1 MDNQR
6 VFIWAALA
14 LVLYLNFIT
23 WQKDY
28 APEPAPASTATTQT
42 PSANGTAP
50 AASDTLPELPSS
62 DATAP
67 PASASGT
74 SAATINESNKQ
85 TVAGNAPVVRVV
97 TDVLSM
103 DISTRGGELVRAD
116 LLKYPVQKNRPDVP
130 VRLFTPNP
138 PLYVARSGLRAA
150 DNRAEPTHQATYQA
164 AASEYKL
171 APGQTELVVPLTWT
185 DGQGVTVTKTFKFKP
200 GSYQVDLSYDV
211 DNQSG
216 SDYKAASYVQLIRHY
231 EHVERSYFN
240 VETYAYRGPAI
251 FDGKA
256 YRKLKIE
263 DEEDR
268 KFKGNFAGGWMASLQ
283 HHFVAA
289 AVPPTDA
296 TYDYQLSL
304 DAENDFVL
312 SYRGPLAA
320 VPAGGKHTFNETLF
334 VGPKL
339 QEQLAKAGPKLEL
352 VADYGKL
359 TIIAQ
364 PLFTVLEFVYGLV
377 GNWGLAIIIVTF
389 LIKLA
394 FYKLTAASGRSMA
407 KMRNLGPRIKA
418 IQERYKDDREQLGRQ
433 MMEIYKREKIN
444 PLAGCLP
451 ILIQI
456 PFFLAFY
463 WVLLES
469 VEMRQ
474 APFLGWITDLSSRD
488 PYFILPI
495 LMGAAMFAQFK
506 LQPMP
511 STDPVQAKVFMFM
524 PIIMSVTMAWFP
536 AGLVLY
542 WLTNTLLSIAQQWR
556 INKLVAAESKER
568 DRS

>member
-14 LVLYLNFIT
+14 LVLYLNFMA

-28 APEPAPASTATTQT
+28 APPPLAAT
-42 PSANGTAP
+42 PSAQTQSANGSATP
-50 AASDTLPELPSS
+50 ANETLPELPSANS
-62 DATAP
+62 EAP
-67 PASASGT
+67 PAPSGEAST
-74 SAATINESNKQ
+74 PAATSD
-85 TVAGNAPVVRVV
+85 AAPANAAVIRVH

-103 DISTRGGELVRAD
+103 DISTRGGELLRAD
-116 LLKYPVQKNRPDVP
+116 LLKYPVQKNRPDLA
-130 VRLFTPNP
+130 VRLFSPTP

-150 DNRAEPTHQATYQA
+150 DQRAEPTHQATYQSP
-164 AASEYKL
+164 ASEYTL
-171 APGQTELVVPLTWT
+171 AAGQQELVVPLTWT
-185 DGQGVTVTKTFKFKP
+185 DGQGITVVKTYKFKP
-200 GSYQVDLSYDV
+200 GSYRIDLSYDV
-211 DNQSG
+211 VNTSS
-216 SDYKAASYVQLIRHY
+216 SDYKAASYVQLVRHY
-231 EHVERSYFN
+231 EHVERSYFK

-251 FDGKA
+251 YDGKA
-256 YRKLKIE
+256 YRKLNIE
-263 DEEDR
+263 KEEDR
-268 KFKGNFAGGWMASLQ
+268 AFKASINGGWMAALQ

-289 AVPPTDA
+289 AVPPA
-296 TYDYQLSL
+296 GAAYDYQLSL
-304 DAENDFVL
+304 DSDNDFVL
-312 SYRGPLAA
+312 SYRGPLQT
-320 VPAGGKHTFNETLF
+320 VPAGGNHTFNETLF

-339 QEQLAKAGPKLEL
+339 QAQLAPTGPKLER

-359 TIIAQ
+359 TIIAE
-364 PLFTVLEFVYGLV
+364 PLFWLLEKVHNV
-377 GNWGLAIIIVTF
+377 IGNWGWAIIIVTF

-488 PYFILPI
+488 PFFILPI
-495 LMGAAMFAQFK
+495 LMGGAMFAQFK

-511 STDPVQAKVFMFM
+511 STDPMQAKIFMFM

-542 WLTNTLLSIAQQWR
+542 WLTNTLLSIAQQYR
-556 INKLVAAESKER
+556 INKLVAAEGKK
-568 DRS
+568 DKD

>member
-14 LVLYLNFIT
+14 LVLYLNYDA
-23 WQKDY
+23 WQRDY
-28 APEPAPASTATTQT
+28 APAPI
-42 PSANGTAP
+42 AP
-50 AASDTLPELPSS
+50 AAAAPSSAANGSAPAEDTLPALPSE
-62 DATAP
+62 T
-67 PASASGT
+67 ASAQQPQPSAT
-74 SAATINESNKQ
+74 PAATEQPVEATQNKAS
-85 TVAGNAPVVRVV
+85 VIRVT

-116 LLKYPVQKNRPDVP
+116 LLKYPLVKNRPDVP
-130 VRLFTPNP
+130 VRLFSPTP

-150 DNRAEPTHQATYQA
+150 DNVPQPNHLATFRSE
-164 AASEYKL
+164 ASEFQLK
-171 APGQTELVVPLTWT
+171 AGEAKLVVPLTWSE
-185 DGQGVTVTKTFKFKP
+185 GGLTVTKTYTFYP
-200 GSYQVDLSYDV
+200 GTYRIDLTYDV
-211 DNQSG
+211 SNQSG
-216 SDYKAASYVQLIRHY
+216 KDWQAASYVQLVRHY
-231 EHVERSYFN
+231 EHVERSYFK
-240 VETYAYRGPAI
+240 VETYAYRGPAY
-251 FDGKA
+251 FDGQG
-256 YRKLKIE
+256 YRKLDVE

-268 KFKGNFAGGWMASLQ
+268 AFKASITGGWIAALQ

-289 AVPPTDA
+289 AVPPLQA
-296 TYDYQLSL
+296 TYNYQLSL
-304 DAENDFVL
+304 NPQNDFTL
-312 SYRGPLAA
+312 SYVGPLTTVAA
-320 VPAGGKHTFNETLF
+320 GATQSFKEKLF

-339 QEQLAKAGPKLEL
+339 QDQLTVTGTKLER
-352 VADYGKL
+352 VADYGML
-359 TIIAQ
+359 TTLAQ
-364 PLFTVLEFVYGLV
+364 PLFWLLEKIHGFVR
-377 GNWGLAIIIVTF
+377 NWGLAIIIVTF
-389 LIKLA
+389 LIKLV

-407 KMRNLGPRIKA
+407 KMRNVAPRIKA

-433 MMEIYKREKIN
+433 MMELYKREKIN

-474 APFLGWITDLSSRD
+474 APFFAWITDLSVRD

-495 LMGAAMFAQFK
+495 LMGAAMYAQFK

-511 STDPVQAKVFMFM
+511 STDPMQAKVFAFM
-524 PIIMSVTMAWFP
+524 PVIMAVTMAWFP

-556 INKLVAAESKER
+556 INKLVAAEQQHAKA
-568 DRS
+568 

>member
-6 VFIWAALA
+6 IFVWAALG
-14 LVLYLNFIT
+14 LVLWLNYIT

-28 APEPAPASTATTQT
+28 APPPAPAS
-42 PSANGTAP
+42 SVTAP
-50 AASDTLPELPSS
+50 AAKDNSQASQTLPDLPST
-62 DATAP
+62 TAGT
-67 PASASGT
+67 PAAPTGT
-74 SAATINESNKQ
+74 PQIPEAAANT
-85 TVAGNAPVVRVV
+85 APVVRVV
-97 TDVLSM
+97 TDVLDM
-103 DISTRGGELVRAD
+103 DISTQGGELQRAD
-116 LLKYPVQKNRPDVP
+116 LLKYPKVKNQPNVP
-130 VRLFTPNP
+130 VRLFNTGNTG
-138 PLYVARSGLRAA
+138 LFVARSGLRAA
-150 DNRAEPTHQATYQA
+150 DQRAEPTHLAMFQA
-164 AASEYKL
+164 AATEYRLKAGEQQL
-171 APGQTELVVPLTWT
+171 EVPLTWT
-185 DGQGVTVTKTFKFKP
+185 DGQGITVTKTYIFHP
-200 GSYQVDLSYDV
+200 GSYRIDLRYDV

-216 SDYKAASYVQLIRHY
+216 SEWQAASYVQLVRHY

-240 VETYAYRGPAI
+240 VETYAYRGPAVY
-251 FDGKA
+251 DGKGS
-256 YRKLKIE
+256 RKLNVEKA
-263 DEEDR
+263 DDR
-268 KFKGNFAGGWMASLQ
+268 NYKNTITGGWAAALQ

-289 AVPPTDA
+289 AVPPVTES
-296 TYDYQLSL
+296 YDYQLSV
-304 DAENDFVL
+304 DPDNDYIL
-312 SYRGPLAA
+312 SYRGPLHGVA
-320 VPAGGKHTFNETLF
+320 PDSTYTFKETLF

-339 QEQLAKAGPKLEL
+339 QEQLSATGPEL
-352 VADYGKL
+352 QLTADYGKL

-364 PLFTVLEFVYGLV
+364 PLFWLLEKVHSFVR
-377 GNWGLAIIIVTF
+377 NWGLAIIIVTF

-407 KMRNLGPRIKA
+407 KMRNIAPRIKA

-451 ILIQI
+451 ILIQV

-474 APFLGWITDLSSRD
+474 APFFGWITDLSTRD

-511 STDPVQAKVFMFM
+511 SADPMQAKIFAFM
-524 PIIMSVTMAWFP
+524 PIIMAVTMAWFP

-556 INKLVAAESKER
+556 INKLVAAEDKKNN
-568 DRS
+568 

>member
-28 APEPAPASTATTQT
+28 APPPV
-42 PSANGTAP
+42 P
-50 AASDTLPELPSS
+50 AASSSQSATGPAAPEAEALPDLPSASSDDAPPAAAGTAAEPAASS
-62 DATAP
+62 DAT
-67 PASASGT
+67 PASPSV
-74 SAATINESNKQ
+74 I
-85 TVAGNAPVVRVV
+85 RVT

-103 DISTRGGELVRAD
+103 DISTRGGELIRAD
-116 LLKYPVQKNRPDVP
+116 LLKYPVEKNRPDLP
-130 VRLFTPNP
+130 VRLFNPTPP
-138 PLYVARSGLRAA
+138 IYVARSGLRAA
-150 DNRAEPTHQATYQA
+150 DQRAEPTHQVTYQTPAMEYTLA
-164 AASEYKL
+164 A
-171 APGQTELVVPLTWT
+171 GQQELVVPLTWT
-185 DGQGVTVTKTFKFKP
+185 DGQGITVVKTYKFKP
-200 GSYQVDLSYDV
+200 GSYRIDLTYDV
-211 DNQSG
+211 VNTSD
-216 SDYKAASYVQLIRHY
+216 SDYKAASYVQIVRHY

-251 FDGKA
+251 YDGKA
-256 YRKLKIE
+256 YRKLDVE
-263 DEEDR
+263 DEDDR
-268 KFKGNFAGGWMASLQ
+268 TFKASITSGWMAALQ

-289 AVPPTDA
+289 AVPPA
-296 TYDYQLSL
+296 GAAYDYQLSL
-304 DAENDFVL
+304 NNNNDFVL
-312 SYRGPLAA
+312 SYRGPLET
-320 VPAGGKHTFNETLF
+320 VPAGGKHTFTETLF

-339 QEQLAKAGPKLEL
+339 QEQLAQTGPKLER

-359 TIIAQ
+359 TILSE
-364 PLFTVLEFVYGLV
+364 PLFWLLEKVHGVV
-377 GNWGLAIIIVTF
+377 GNWGWAIIIVTF

-407 KMRNLGPRIKA
+407 KMRTLGPRIKA

-511 STDPVQAKVFMFM
+511 SADPVQAKIFMLM
-524 PIIMSVTMAWFP
+524 PIIMAVTMAWFP

-556 INKLVAAESKER
+556 INKLVAAEEKKDKS
-568 DRS
+568 